1 MNINHQKAKELRINP
16 ERVRELVNGIE
27 AQLKEFEDEYH
38 KLQIN
43 HEVLNNE

>member
-1 MNINHQKAKELRINP
+1 MKINHQKVKGLHISP

-43 HEVLNNE
+43 HEVSNNE

>member
-1 MNINHQKAKELRINP
+1 MKINHQKAKGLRISP

-27 AQLKEFEDEYH
+27 AHLKEFEDEYH
-38 KLQIN
+38 KLQMN